1 MRKVVIIL
9 GIFAFIVGG
18 CGQSSTKKTEKQRN
32 KYEQIQFVI
41 EKSGFIEL
49 PLEFD
54 ASIEYSL
61 KTNYLVNRESNDTL
75 LFERGIYEIV
85 GFLPDTTNY
94 YAFLHYTVA
103 DRLFPTIV
111 TMDKSWQKIDEKI
124 ISTQGC
130 LTNPLVDV
138 ESCYD
143 SVWIYKDLK
152 IKSISKLVGTI
163 EIETDTTSEVSNIL
177 NTKFLEGFI
186 DKYGKI
192 SIKES
197 GLID

>member
-1 MRKVVIIL
+1 MRKVIIIL
-9 GIFAFIVGG
+9 GIFAFIAGG
-18 CGQSSTKKTEKQRN
+18 CGQNSTKKTEKQRN

-54 ASIEYSL
+54 ANIEYSL

-130 LTNPLVDV
+130 LTSPLVDV

-177 NTKFLEGFI
+177 NTQFLEGFI

-192 SIKES
+192 SIKS
-197 GLID
+197 RNTK